1 MSRSGR
7 KTQGESFK
15 LVWCV
20 CDFEATVGFKIKL
33 ERGLDIM
40 QGIVLVNDNFLSVWS
55 RFAESVT
62 LRALLLILPLITP
75 NLLAVVAQWI

>member
-1 MSRSGR
+1 
-7 KTQGESFK
+7 
-15 LVWCV
+15 
-20 CDFEATVGFKIKL
+20 
-33 ERGLDIM
+33 M

-62 LRALLLILPLITP
+62 LGALLLILPLITP